1 MMAALLRMK
10 LLDVGADMQAPKC
23 RPRRNHVKA
32 CASGGGDDDSLHL
45 MQHRT
50 VDLNRTICV
59 GAKLSPHEGGATFN
73 RIFAELKDLNSAVGR
88 IRSGLNEAAVVGGVA
103 DRGRL
108 SHGIKRLSET
118 ARTLPRPGT

>member
-10 LLDVGADMQAPKC
+10 LLDVGADMQAHKS

-59 GAKLSPHEGGATFN
+59 GAKLAHERGATFN

-88 IRSGLNEAAVVGGVA
+88 IRSGLNEAAVVGGVT